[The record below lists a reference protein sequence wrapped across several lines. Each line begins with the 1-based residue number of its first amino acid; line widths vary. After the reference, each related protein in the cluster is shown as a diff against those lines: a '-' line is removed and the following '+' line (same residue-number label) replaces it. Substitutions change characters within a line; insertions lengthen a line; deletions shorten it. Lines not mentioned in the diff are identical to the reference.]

1 MLLLPIPSR
10 EPALYTIQP
19 PRGTFPAARCTVWQD
34 PIRRPAPTPMTAL
47 TAEDADLVARL
58 RRGDAAAARE
68 LYQRHGSA
76 LLRFGL
82 AMSQCRQT
90 AEDIVHD
97 TFVEI
102 LKHPVRFDPTR
113 GSVIGYLFGIA
124 RHRMSRVARASLRG
138 TEVRT
143 DDPSEEAFD
152 PAFSGADSAFG
163 EGMQDAAD
171 EIDRARDV
179 ERVRAAVFDLP
190 RVHREVIVLCDL
202 EELSYATAAEILG
215 CPIGTVRSRLS
226 RARALLA
233 SRLQPL
239 DPPEDEETPTELG
252 VDEVA
257 LSLSCRGSL
266 T

>member
-1 MLLLPIPSR
+1 
-10 EPALYTIQP
+10 
-19 PRGTFPAARCTVWQD
+19 
-34 PIRRPAPTPMTAL
+34 MTAL

-82 AMSQCRQT
+82 AMSNCRQT

-113 GSVIGYLFGIA
+113 GSVIAYLFGIA
-124 RHRMSRVARASLRG
+124 RHRMSRVARVSLRDA
-138 TEVRT
+138 EVRT
-143 DDPSEEAFD
+143 SDGEDDGLVD
-152 PAFSGADSAFG
+152 PTTGALESALTDMADAG
-163 EGMQDAAD
+163 E
-171 EIDRARDV
+171 EIDRVRDI
-179 ERVRAAVFDLP
+179 ERVRTAVFELP
-190 RVHREVIVLCDL
+190 RTHREVIVLCDL

-233 SRLQPL
+233 TRLEPL
-239 DPPEDEETPTELG
+239 EPPEDDETPTELG

>member
-1 MLLLPIPSR
+1 
-10 EPALYTIQP
+10 
-19 PRGTFPAARCTVWQD
+19 
-34 PIRRPAPTPMTAL
+34 MTAL
-47 TAEDADLVARL
+47 TAEDADLVSRL

-82 AMSQCRQT
+82 AMSNCRQT

-97 TFVEI
+97 TFIEI

-113 GSVIGYLFGIA
+113 GPVIAYLFGIA

-143 DDPSEEAFD
+143 DDPAEEAFD
-152 PAFSGADSAFG
+152 PATGAPASALLDGVPDAG
-163 EGMQDAAD
+163 E
-171 EIDRARDV
+171 EIDRARDI
-179 ERVRAAVFDLP
+179 ERVRTAVFDLP
-190 RVHREVIVLCDL
+190 HVHREVIVLCDL

-233 SRLQPL
+233 TRLEPL
-239 DPPEDEETPTELG
+239 DPPEEDETPTELG

>member
-1 MLLLPIPSR
+1 
-10 EPALYTIQP
+10 
-19 PRGTFPAARCTVWQD
+19 
-34 PIRRPAPTPMTAL
+34 MTAL

-58 RRGDAAAARE
+58 HRGDAAAARE

-82 AMSQCRQT
+82 AMSNCRQT

-102 LKHPVRFDPTR
+102 LRHPVRFDPSR
-113 GSVIGYLFGIA
+113 GSVIAYLFGIA
-124 RHRMSRVARASLRG
+124 RHRMSRVARITQRDAGTPLSGDDDGYDPESNRLNIAAQESLQDVGDELDR
-138 TEVRT
+138 VR
-143 DDPSEEAFD
+143 D
-152 PAFSGADSAFG
+152 
-163 EGMQDAAD
+163 
-171 EIDRARDV
+171 I
-179 ERVRAAVFDLP
+179 ERVRTAVFDLP
-190 RVHREVIVLCDL
+190 RVHREVIALCDL
-202 EELSYATAAEILG
+202 EELSYATAASILG

-233 SRLQPL
+233 TRLEPL
-239 DPPEDEETPTELG
+239 EPPDEEEERTARTSSEELG
-252 VDEVA
+252 VDEAA

>member
-1 MLLLPIPSR
+1 
-10 EPALYTIQP
+10 
-19 PRGTFPAARCTVWQD
+19 
-34 PIRRPAPTPMTAL
+34 MTAL
-47 TAEDADLVARL
+47 TAEDTDLVSRL

-68 LYQRHGSA
+68 LYQRHGAA

-82 AMSQCRQT
+82 AMSNSRQT

-97 TFVEI
+97 TFIEI
-102 LKHPVRFDPTR
+102 LKSPVRFDPSR

-124 RHRMSRVARASLRG
+124 RHRMGRITRVSMRDVG
-138 TEVRT
+138 VRL
-143 DDPSEEAFD
+143 SD
-152 PAFSGADSAFG
+152 PAAGEDGYDIATGLPESAAHDGAS
-163 EGMQDAAD
+163 DAGD
-171 EIDRARDV
+171 EIDRANDI

-190 RVHREVIVLCDL
+190 RVHREVVVLCDL
-202 EELSYATAAEILG
+202 EELSYAMAAEILG

-233 SRLQPL
+233 TRLEPL
-239 DPPEDEETPTELG
+239 DPPDDDEEPVAASSEELG
-252 VDEVA
+252 VDESA

>member
-1 MLLLPIPSR
+1 
-10 EPALYTIQP
+10 
-19 PRGTFPAARCTVWQD
+19 
-34 PIRRPAPTPMTAL
+34 MTAL

-68 LYQRHGSA
+68 LYQRHGTA

-82 AMSQCRQT
+82 AMSNCRQT

-113 GSVIGYLFGIA
+113 GSVIAYLFGIA
-124 RHRMSRVARASLRG
+124 RHRMSRVARVSLRDA
-138 TEVRT
+138 EVRT
-143 DDPSEEAFD
+143 SDPDEVFD
-152 PAFSGADSAFG
+152 PTAGAPDTALFD
-163 EGMQDAAD
+163 MQDAGD
-171 EIDRARDV
+171 EIDRVRDI
-179 ERVRAAVFDLP
+179 ERVRTAVFELP
-190 RVHREVIVLCDL
+190 RAQREVVVLCDL

-233 SRLQPL
+233 ERLEPL
-239 DPPEDEETPTELG
+239 DAPEEDETPAELG

>member
-1 MLLLPIPSR
+1 
-10 EPALYTIQP
+10 
-19 PRGTFPAARCTVWQD
+19 
-34 PIRRPAPTPMTAL
+34 MTAL
-47 TAEDADLVARL
+47 TAEDADLVSRL

-68 LYQRHGSA
+68 LYQRHGTA

-82 AMSQCRQT
+82 AMSNCRQT

-113 GSVIGYLFGIA
+113 GSVIAYLFGIA
-124 RHRMSRVARASLRG
+124 RHRMSRVARVSLRDAGVRVHEPGKAEEGFDAG
-138 TEVRT
+138 TGLPEVALQ
-143 DDPSEEAFD
+143 DESE
-152 PAFSGADSAFG
+152 
-163 EGMQDAAD
+163 DAGTKV
-171 EIDRARDV
+171 DRFRDI
-179 ERVRAAVFDLP
+179 ERVRAAVLELP
-190 RVHREVIVLCDL
+190 RAHREVVVLCDL

-233 SRLQPL
+233 ARLEPL
-239 DPPEDEETPTELG
+239 DPPDDEEAPSETPSELG

>member
-1 MLLLPIPSR
+1 
-10 EPALYTIQP
+10 
-19 PRGTFPAARCTVWQD
+19 
-34 PIRRPAPTPMTAL
+34 MTAL
-47 TAEDADLVARL
+47 TAEDADLVSRL

-68 LYQRHGSA
+68 LYQRHGAA

-82 AMSQCRQT
+82 AMCNSHQT

-102 LKHPVRFDPTR
+102 LRAPVRFDPSR

-124 RHRMSRVARASLRG
+124 RHRMGRVTRVSMRDAGQRLSDPTAG
-138 TEVRT
+138 
-143 DDPSEEAFD
+143 DDGFD
-152 PAFSGADSAFG
+152 IVTGLPESAAHEGAN
-163 EGMQDAAD
+163 DAGD
-171 EIDRARDV
+171 EIDRANDI

-190 RVHREVIVLCDL
+190 RVHREVVVLCDL
-202 EELSYATAAEILG
+202 EELSYATAAEILS

-233 SRLQPL
+233 TRLEPL
-239 DPPEDEETPTELG
+239 DPPEDDEAPDPASSEELG
-252 VDEVA
+252 VDESA

>member
-1 MLLLPIPSR
+1 
-10 EPALYTIQP
+10 
-19 PRGTFPAARCTVWQD
+19 
-34 PIRRPAPTPMTAL
+34 MTAL
-47 TAEDADLVARL
+47 TAEDADLVSRL

-82 AMSQCRQT
+82 AMSNCRQT

-113 GSVIGYLFGIA
+113 GSVIAYLFGIA
-124 RHRMSRVARASLRG
+124 RHRMSRVARVSLRG

-143 DDPSEEAFD
+143 DDPGEEMFD
-152 PAFSGADSAFG
+152 PAVSGPDSALTD
-163 EGMQDAAD
+163 MAQDAGD
-171 EIDRARDV
+171 QIDRARDI
-179 ERVRAAVFDLP
+179 ERVRSAVFDLP

-233 SRLQPL
+233 TRLEPL
-239 DPPEDEETPTELG
+239 EPPEDEETPDETPTELG

>member
-1 MLLLPIPSR
+1 MI
-10 EPALYTIQP
+10 
-19 PRGTFPAARCTVWQD
+19 
-34 PIRRPAPTPMTAL
+34 AL
-47 TAEDADLVARL
+47 TAEDADLVSRL

-68 LYQRHGSA
+68 LYQRHGGA

-82 AMSQCRQT
+82 AMSNCRQT

-102 LKHPVRFDPTR
+102 LRHPVRFDPTR
-113 GSVIGYLFGIA
+113 GSVIAYLFGIA
-124 RHRMSRVARASLRG
+124 RHRMSRVARVSLRG

-143 DDPSEEAFD
+143 DDLGDEAFD
-152 PAFSGADSAFG
+152 PAVSGPDSARFDQT
-163 EGMQDAAD
+163 QDAGD
-171 EIDRARDV
+171 EIDRARDI
-179 ERVRAAVFDLP
+179 ERVRTAVFDLP

-226 RARALLA
+226 RARGLLA
-233 SRLQPL
+233 SRLEPL
-239 DPPEDEETPTELG
+239 DPPEEDETPTELG
-252 VDEVA
+252 VDEAA

>member
-1 MLLLPIPSR
+1 
-10 EPALYTIQP
+10 
-19 PRGTFPAARCTVWQD
+19 
-34 PIRRPAPTPMTAL
+34 MTAL

-58 RRGDAAAARE
+58 HRGDAAAARE

-82 AMSQCRQT
+82 AMSNCRQT

-102 LKHPVRFDPTR
+102 LRHPVRFDPSR
-113 GSVIGYLFGIA
+113 GSVIAYLFGIA
-124 RHRMSRVARASLRG
+124 RHRMSRVARITQRDAGTPLSGDDDGYDLESNRLNIAAQESLQDVGDELDR
-138 TEVRT
+138 VR
-143 DDPSEEAFD
+143 D
-152 PAFSGADSAFG
+152 
-163 EGMQDAAD
+163 
-171 EIDRARDV
+171 I
-179 ERVRAAVFDLP
+179 ERVRTAVFDLP
-190 RVHREVIVLCDL
+190 RVHREVIALCDL
-202 EELSYATAAEILG
+202 EELSYATAASILG

-233 SRLQPL
+233 TRLEPQE
-239 DPPEDEETPTELG
+239 PPDEEEERTAPTSSEELG
-252 VDEVA
+252 VDEAA

>member
-1 MLLLPIPSR
+1 
-10 EPALYTIQP
+10 
-19 PRGTFPAARCTVWQD
+19 
-34 PIRRPAPTPMTAL
+34 MTAL

-68 LYQRHGSA
+68 LYQRHGAA

-82 AMSQCRQT
+82 AMSNCRQT

-102 LKHPVRFDPTR
+102 LRHPVRFDPSR
-113 GSVIGYLFGIA
+113 GSVIAYLFGIA
-124 RHRMSRVARASLRG
+124 RHRMSRVARITQRDAGTPLSGDDDGYDLESSRLNTAALESLQDVGDELDR
-138 TEVRT
+138 VR
-143 DDPSEEAFD
+143 D
-152 PAFSGADSAFG
+152 
-163 EGMQDAAD
+163 
-171 EIDRARDV
+171 I
-179 ERVRAAVFDLP
+179 ERVRTAVFDLP
-190 RVHREVIVLCDL
+190 RVHREVIALCDL
-202 EELSYATAAEILG
+202 EELSYATAASILG

-233 SRLQPL
+233 TRLEPL
-239 DPPEDEETPTELG
+239 EPPDEEEERSAPTSSEELG
-252 VDEVA
+252 VDEAA

>member
-1 MLLLPIPSR
+1 
-10 EPALYTIQP
+10 
-19 PRGTFPAARCTVWQD
+19 
-34 PIRRPAPTPMTAL
+34 MTAL
-47 TAEDADLVARL
+47 TAEDADLVSRL

-68 LYQRHGSA
+68 LYQRHGAA

-82 AMSQCRQT
+82 AMCNSRPT

-97 TFVEI
+97 TFVEV
-102 LKHPVRFDPTR
+102 LKSPMRFDPSR

-124 RHRMSRVARASLRG
+124 RHRMSRITRVSLRDAG
-138 TEVRT
+138 LRLSDSAAPDEG
-143 DDPSEEAFD
+143 FD
-152 PAFSGADSAFG
+152 PVTGLPESAAHEGAH
-163 EGMQDAAD
+163 DAGD
-171 EIDRARDV
+171 EIDRANDI

-190 RVHREVIVLCDL
+190 RVHREVVVLCDL

-233 SRLQPL
+233 TRLERP
-239 DPPEDEETPTELG
+239 DPPEDDETPDTASRDELG
-252 VDEVA
+252 VDDSA

>member
-1 MLLLPIPSR
+1 
-10 EPALYTIQP
+10 
-19 PRGTFPAARCTVWQD
+19 
-34 PIRRPAPTPMTAL
+34 MTAL

-82 AMSQCRQT
+82 AMSNCRQT

-97 TFVEI
+97 TFIEI

-113 GSVIGYLFGIA
+113 GSVIAYLFGIA
-124 RHRMSRVARASLRG
+124 RHRMSRVARVSLRDAD
-138 TEVRT
+138 VRT
-143 DDPSEEAFD
+143 VESADETFD
-152 PAFSGADSAFG
+152 PALSGADNPLLDTRDAG
-163 EGMQDAAD
+163 E
-171 EIDRARDV
+171 EIDRARDI
-179 ERVRAAVFDLP
+179 ERVRTAVFDLP

-233 SRLQPL
+233 TRLEPL
-239 DPPEDEETPTELG
+239 DPPEEDETPTELG

-257 LSLSCRGSL
+257 MSLSCRGSL